1 LGPEIVL
8 ILFISFHIIKQY
20 DILFFQN
27 ENRLSNMSPPLC
39 SGVILAGGMNTRFS
53 GKNKA
58 FLPIGGR
65 PIIERVYEAFS
76 GLFDDVVIV
85 AGDPL
90 EYLDYDCHIATDIF
104 PVRSS
109 LTGIHAGLF
118 YAKNPHVFFSAC
130 DTPFIRKEVIK
141 LILGRVDSGAD
152 AVIPETPGGM
162 ETLCAVYS
170 KRCLNAVEER
180 LKKKR
185 FKVLDVF
192 KKRRVKKVPEKALR
206 LADPDLVSFVNI
218 NSPDDLQR
226 VESGKGGGFV

>member
-1 LGPEIVL
+1 M
-8 ILFISFHIIKQY
+8 ILFIIFHMIRQY
-20 DILFFQN
+20 DILFFQD
-27 ENRLSNMSPPLC
+27 ENRPPDMSRSPF

-53 GKNKA
+53 GRNKA
-58 FLPIGGR
+58 FLRVGGR
-65 PIIERVYEAFS
+65 PIIERALEAFS
-76 GLFDDVVIV
+76 GLFDDIVIV

-90 EYLDYDCHIATDIF
+90 EYLEYDCHIVTDIF

-109 LTGIHAGLF
+109 LTGVHAGLF

-130 DTPFIRKEVIK
+130 DTPFIRKEVIE
-141 LILGRVDSGAD
+141 LILDRVDPGAD

-180 LKKKR
+180 LRQKR

-192 KKRRVKKVPEKALR
+192 RKRRVKKVPEKALR
-206 LADPDLVSFVNI
+206 RADPGLISFVNI
-218 NSPDDLQR
+218 NSPDDLERIDKTVRIDQAA
-226 VESGKGGGFV
+226 F

>member
-1 LGPEIVL
+1 
-8 ILFISFHIIKQY
+8 
-20 DILFFQN
+20 
-27 ENRLSNMSPPLC
+27 MSRSPF

-53 GKNKA
+53 GRNKA
-58 FLPIGGR
+58 FLRVGGR
-65 PIIERVYEAFS
+65 PIIERALEAFS
-76 GLFDDVVIV
+76 GLFDDIVIV

-90 EYLDYDCHIATDIF
+90 EYLEYDCHIVTDIF

-109 LTGIHAGLF
+109 LTGVHAGLF

-130 DTPFIRKEVIK
+130 DTPFIRKEVIE
-141 LILGRVDSGAD
+141 LILDRVDPGAD

-180 LKKKR
+180 LRQKR

-192 KKRRVKKVPEKALR
+192 RKRRVKKVPEKALR
-206 LADPDLVSFVNI
+206 RADPGLISFVNI
-218 NSPDDLQR
+218 NSPDDLERIDKTVRIDQAA
-226 VESGKGGGFV
+226 F